1 MLQKFFIAS
10 TVFICLT
17 VLGNSLTIAR
27 SDTPKSNGTN
37 HHKTMEIS
45 PGQPVPSVD
54 LVVHQD
60 TKKGWNLE
68 VKVTNFRFA
77 PENVNTTAKPGEGHA
92 HLSVNGQKLTRLYGN
107 WYYLENLPPGKN
119 RITVSLNTN
128 THEALIFNGK
138 LIQDTEIIDIPTK
151 NIQKYN
157 NEVTK
162 ASVK

>member
-10 TVFICLT
+10 TALICLT

-27 SDTPKSNGTN
+27 SDTRNGERTN
-37 HHKTMEIS
+37 HHKTVEIS

-92 HLSVNGQKLTRLYGN
+92 HLSANGQKITRLYSN
-107 WYYLENLPPGKN
+107 WYYLEKLPPGKN

-128 THEALIFNGK
+128 THEGFIVNGK
-138 LIQDTEIIDIPTK
+138 LVQDTEIIDIPAK
-151 NIQKYN
+151 SMQKY
-157 NEVTK
+157 
-162 ASVK
+162 

>member
-1 MLQKFFIAS
+1 MFKKIFLAS
-10 TVFICLT
+10 TALICLT

-27 SDTPKSNGTN
+27 GDTPNSNGTN
-37 HHKTMEIS
+37 PHKTMEIS
-45 PGQPVPSVD
+45 PDQPVPSVD

-107 WYYLENLPPGKN
+107 WYYLEKLPPGKN

-138 LIQDTEIIDIPTK
+138 LIQDTEIIDIPGK
-151 NIQKYN
+151 SMQKY
-157 NEVTK
+157 
-162 ASVK
+162 

>member
-1 MLQKFFIAS
+1 MLQKFFFAS
-10 TVFICLT
+10 TALICLT

-27 SDTPKSNGTN
+27 GDTRNGDGTN

-77 PENVNTTAKPGEGHA
+77 PESVNTTAKPGEGHA
-92 HLSVNGQKLTRLYGN
+92 HLSVNGQKITRLYGN
-107 WYYLENLPPGKN
+107 WYYLENLLPGKN

-128 THEALIFNGK
+128 THEGFVSNGK
-138 LIQDTEIIDIPTK
+138 LIQDTEIIEILAK
-151 NIQKYN
+151 AMHKY
-157 NEVTK
+157 
-162 ASVK
+162 